1 GDAAE
6 VRVGHTVEDRDDRAD
21 QDDEPGGE
29 RAGDGEPCDL
39 RVDEPAAGRLHP
51 GEGPAEPAG
60 AEEPGDVLARGGTG
74 DGGRGGAPVASGPVE
89 SGEGHAGAHPGVGE
103 LMVLVS
109 LSLLSFSFPYLKIGE
124 REKERER
131 EKGQGDQQ
139 VWQ

>member
-1 GDAAE
+1 
-6 VRVGHTVEDRDDRAD
+6 TVEDRDDRAD

-103 LMVLVS
+103 LMVLGS
-109 LSLLSFSFPYLKIGE
+109 LSSLFLSPLSKDRG
-124 REKERER
+124 ERER
-131 EKGQGDQQ
+131 EIERERPG
-139 VWQ
+139 